1 MMEIEKPRMT
11 VEEQGDN
18 NYSECK
24 VVVEPLERGFG
35 VTLGNALRRVLLS
48 SLPGVACVGINIE
61 GVKNEFSTIEGVR
74 EDVTEII
81 LNIKRLA
88 LKTSASDRDASFR
101 RTVIIDKEGP
111 CVVRAKDIIADA
123 DIEILKPDSYICEI
137 DNGGHLRME
146 LIIGCGR
153 GYVSAEKNKEINK
166 ELKLNYPIGFIP
178 VDSIYTPVENANYL
192 IESARVGQS
201 IDYDKLTLTVKTNGA
216 FSGRDILSLAAKIL
230 NEHINMFVELSD
242 MGGLQIL
249 TGREE
254 DSQTRVLEKPI
265 EDMDLSVRSFNCLK
279 RAGIATIQDL
289 TRKTEEDM
297 LKVRNLGRKSLDE
310 VIEKLREYGLSLS
323 KNDE

>member
-24 VVVEPLERGFG
+24 VVVEPLERGLG

-88 LKTSASDRDASFR
+88 LKTSVSDRDASFR

>member
-88 LKTSASDRDASFR
+88 LKTSVSDRDASFR

-242 MGGLQIL
+242 LGGLQIL

>member
-88 LKTSASDRDASFR
+88 LKTSVSDRDASFR